1 MDTIIELN
9 FNVDDMTAEQLG
21 FAMDIL
27 LEAGAR
33 DVFFIPVTMKKN
45 RPGTLVTVI
54 TTEDMSQEII
64 ELIFKYTTTI
74 GIREKL
80 CQRYVL
86 DRTIE
91 TVDSKF
97 GPVRKKTVSG
107 YGVTQSKYEYDDL
120 SKIAKEKNL
129 SIQEILDQL
138 D

>member
-54 TTEDMSQEII
+54 TTEDMRQEII
-64 ELIFKYTTTI
+64 ELIFKHTTTI

-86 DRTIE
+86 DRTLE
-91 TVDSKF
+91 TIDSKF

-107 YGVTQSKYEYDDL
+107 YGVTRSKYEYDDL

-129 SIQEILDQL
+129 SIQEVLDQL